1 LLGCWDL
8 SVSCP
13 DGLRRFDLG
22 EPLKLKNKSLK
33 PKINRYRQTAYVP
46 RPFVRKLKNRMLIFV
61 HPAPGF
67 RIQQQQKRGGGK
79 PQISHI
85 GNYFILNKHRKESEP
100 IDKELQ

>member
-33 PKINRYRQTAYVP
+33 PKIAVVP
-46 RPFVRKLKNRMLIFV
+46 SNGACSMPFFQKL
-61 HPAPGF
+61 
-67 RIQQQQKRGGGK
+67 QQDAFSLNMFPNQISDPTTITKKGGGGGFVLTFFCSPK
-79 PQISHI
+79 FYKIVT
-85 GNYFILNKHRKESEP
+85 GTEKN
-100 IDKELQ
+100 